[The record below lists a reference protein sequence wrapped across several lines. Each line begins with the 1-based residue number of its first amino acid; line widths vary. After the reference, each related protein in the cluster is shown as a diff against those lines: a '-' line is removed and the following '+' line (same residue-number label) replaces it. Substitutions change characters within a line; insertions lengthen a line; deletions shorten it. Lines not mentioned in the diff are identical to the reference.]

1 MDIMLLC
8 FNSIKVKVF
17 YALECCNTAS
27 PEKKNYL
34 KKMDIVGLSG
44 PESNPCC
51 MLLRSSFNRTWA
63 ESHESRIVWPLHHPC
78 VVSQCPVWS
87 SPLMSLHAGA
97 GSVSHEFVVVVVL
110 DGQAAM
116 EQRNIVQ
123 QLQTFIATNDCHK

>member
-1 MDIMLLC
+1 
-8 FNSIKVKVF
+8 
-17 YALECCNTAS
+17 
-27 PEKKNYL
+27 
-34 KKMDIVGLSG
+34 MDIVGLSG

-123 QLQTFIATNDCHK
+123 QLQTFIATNKIAGPALHDCHK

>member
-1 MDIMLLC
+1 MLLC

-17 YALECCNTAS
+17 YALECWNTAS

-34 KKMDIVGLSG
+34 KKMEIVGLSG
-44 PESNPCC
+44 PESVFFLSYMGRDPC
-51 MLLRSSFNRTWA
+51 A
-63 ESHESRIVWPLHHPC
+63 
-78 VVSQCPVWS
+78 VSQCPVWS

-116 EQRNIVQ
+116 E
-123 QLQTFIATNDCHK
+123 IAGPALHDCHK